1 MVLNISSSLYWL
13 HGLPI
18 LKCLFMSFAHFYTR
32 LFVLVLLMYSSFSH
46 GLGKFQNVTTWLST
60 AFLLYIWLCT
70 LLQLITFICIL
81 TLLKSF
87 SKDLSSVLMSK
98 GQLLAL
104 FIFDLLLL
112 MFTALIFTLILIITF
127 YFL

>member
-1 MVLNISSSLYWL
+1 M
-13 HGLPI
+13 
-18 LKCLFMSFAHFYTR
+18 
-32 LFVLVLLMYSSFSH
+32 LVLLMYSSFSH
-46 GLGKFQNVTTWLST
+46 GLGKFQNVTRWLST

-87 SKDLSSVLMSK
+87 SKDLSSVLVSK

-112 MFTALIFTLILIITF
+112 MFTALISTLILIITF